1 MRKKDENLLLI
12 NYDIVQNNYCWMF
25 SKFNKI
31 EELINKLS
39 SMDTFDKS
47 VLDEAQESIIELI
60 KFKKEFLVS
69 KLEGSLKSE
78 VIKKRQILIS
88 DFNYEEG
95 IREIMK

>member
-47 VLDEAQESIIELI
+47 VLDEAQ
-60 KFKKEFLVS
+60 
-69 KLEGSLKSE
+69 
-78 VIKKRQILIS
+78 
-88 DFNYEEG
+88 
-95 IREIMK
+95 